1 MIAIIAAVAKNR
13 VIGKDGR
20 IPWHIPADMEH
31 FKKLT
36 LGNVVIMGRRTYEEI
51 GRPLSGRMTY
61 LVSRTL
67 RVEAENCHTVASLP
81 EALQAAGERD
91 VFICGGAMLY
101 EEALPIADCLYLTEL
116 EGEVDGDTFFPAIDK
131 DLFECIDR
139 EEAEKG
145 VYFCLY
151 KRKSC

>member
-13 VIGKDGR
+13 VIGKEGR
-20 IPWHIPADMEH
+20 IPWHIPKDMEH

-36 LGNVVIMGRRTYEEI
+36 TGNVVIMGRRTYEEI
-51 GRPLSGRMTY
+51 GHPLPGRLTY

-67 RVEAENCHTVASLP
+67 RVEAENCHTVASLR
-81 EALQAAGERD
+81 EALQAAGDRD
-91 VFICGGAMLY
+91 IYICGGAMLY
-101 EEALPIADCLYLTEL
+101 EEALAIADCLYLTEL
-116 EGEVDGDTFFPAIDK
+116 EREVAGDTFFPVIEK
-131 DLFECIDR
+131 DLFVCASS

-145 VYFCLY
+145 VYFSLY